1 MKETWAVEPTNLLKK
16 KLTYSSI
23 FKAYFKKIFAVA
35 NASLVFIKN
44 RCKSNRSQMFFKIGL
59 PITISAGLQVL
70 SCEYCEIF
78 KSSFFYKTTP
88 VAASAD
94 VLFYMFSK
102 RRCICCTT
110 CCHSLS
116 FIVPL
121 VVIRCHSLP
130 IVVQLDITQCTTRLS
145 LYKRSFLTLV
155 FHI

>member
-59 PITISAGLQVL
+59 LITISAGLQVL

-88 VAASAD
+88 VAASA

-145 LYKRSFLTLV
+145 LYKRSFPTLV